1 MPGGNVPGADL
12 IAACDEHPATPIIA
26 TATATTT
33 DLPFTTIPLLAI
45 LKANLAG

>member
-1 MPGGNVPGADL
+1 L
-12 IAACDEHPATPIIA
+12 IAGCDEHPATPIIT
-26 TATATTT
+26 TATAMTT